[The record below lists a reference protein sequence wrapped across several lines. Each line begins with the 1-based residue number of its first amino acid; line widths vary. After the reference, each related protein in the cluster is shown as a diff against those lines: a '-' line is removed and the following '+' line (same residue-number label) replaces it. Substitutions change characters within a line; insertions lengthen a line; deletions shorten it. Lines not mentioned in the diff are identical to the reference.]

1 MAMSAHTA
9 EGLTD
14 AELDM
19 LVEVAHLAL
28 DLQLFEQFDALTFSI
43 CRLRPDKPYPHIAV
57 ALGEYVRGRRREAI
71 DRLLVVL
78 ANFPDAVYTRSL
90 LARFMKELG
99 DPGWE
104 QFAREALERS
114 SQGVAADLA
123 RETLGEHPEAAGS
136 QTQDNAASLMIAS
149 RGLRV

>member
-1 MAMSAHTA
+1 MAMSTQTVD
-9 EGLTD
+9 GLTD
-14 AELDM
+14 AELDV

-28 DLQLFEQFDALTFSI
+28 DLQLFEQFDALCFAI

-57 ALGEYVRGRRREAI
+57 ALGDYVRGRHREAI
-71 DRLLVVL
+71 DRLHAVL

-104 QFAREALERS
+104 RFAREALERS
-114 SQGVAADLA
+114 SQGVAADMA
-123 RETLGEHPEAAGS
+123 REVLGENGEAAGS
-136 QTQDNAASLMIAS
+136 ETQVSAASQMIAS